1 MELQNYF
8 PRDDIRN
15 KAQDVAR
22 FIAEEV
28 RPDERDEALFAILM
42 EVERVLI
49 LNGDSF
55 SSQFTCS
62 ELLEKLFDKSRD
74 GRYIVAVK
82 DGKSV
87 KLLTQNV

>member
-8 PRDDIRN
+8 PRDDIKQKVR
-15 KAQDVAR
+15 DVAK
-22 FIAEEV
+22 FIAEEI

-42 EVERVLI
+42 EVEQKLI
-49 LNGDSF
+49 EKGDSF

-82 DGKSV
+82 DGSSV
-87 KLLTQNV
+87 KLMNQYV

>member
-8 PRDDIRN
+8 PRDDIRI
-15 KAQDVAR
+15 KVEDVAMY
-22 FIAEEV
+22 IAEEV
-28 RPDERDEALFAILM
+28 RPDERDEALYSILL
-42 EVERVLI
+42 EVEKVLKR
-49 LNGDSF
+49 NGDSF

-74 GRYIVAVK
+74 GRYLVAVK
-82 DGKSV
+82 DGSSV